1 MNDKRIED
9 MYNLIYK
16 TGHNDPE
23 TTIKIILT
31 FRSISSRYVE
41 I

>member
-23 TTIKIILT
+23 TTIKNYAHLDL
-31 FRSISSRYVE
+31 YLLDM
-41 I
+41 